1 MTPKVYSVTQVNFYI
16 RGLLEKDFI
25 LQSLWMR
32 GEISNWKRHSS
43 GHCYFTLKDSESAMA
58 CLMFRGDAMVLPFTP
73 QNGQE
78 VIVCGYVGVYEK
90 TGQYQ
95 FYAQLM
101 EPAGVGALSIAF
113 TQLKEKLEQEGLFDA
128 DFKREINPYPK
139 TVAVITSP
147 TGAAVRDIIQIAKR
161 RDPSVQL
168 VVVPALVQ
176 GQEAAASLVSAIK
189 QVNAWG
195 KADTIILG
203 RGGGSMEDLWAFN
216 EEVVARAIFASSIPI
231 ISAVGHETDVTI
243 ADFVADLRAPTPSA
257 AAELAVPDRQAERD
271 RLHALTLRIQFAE
284 DKFLQHG
291 RQMVLSFEKRAGFR
305 RPMELLAQGALTLSH
320 LEERMDR
327 ALTRQLQEEQNRLLG
342 LCDKLDLLSPMKVL
356 GRGYALAKKESGQLV
371 RQVDDVE
378 EGEKLSLLVT
388 DGTIGVT
395 VTKKEKIHGKEKTDV

>member
-1 MTPKVYSVTQVNFYI
+1 MMPKVYSVSQVNFYI

-58 CLMFRGDAMVLPFTP
+58 CVMFRGDAMVLPFVP

-78 VIVCGYVGVYEK
+78 VLVCGYVGVYEK

-113 TQLKEKLEQEGLFDA
+113 AQLKEKLEQEGLFDA

-147 TGAAVRDIIQIAKR
+147 TGAAVRDIMQIAKR

-216 EEVVARAIFASSIPI
+216 EETVARAMFASAIPI

-257 AAELAVPDRQAERD
+257 AAELAVPDRQTEVD
-271 RLHALTLRIQFAE
+271 RLRALTFRIQFAE
-284 DKFLQHG
+284 EKFLQHG

-320 LEERMDR
+320 LEERMDG
-327 ALTRQLQEEQNRLLG
+327 ALDQRLLEENNKLAR
-342 LCDKLDLLSPMKVL
+342 LCDKLELLSPMQVL
-356 GRGYALAKKESGQLV
+356 SRGYALAQKSSGLLV
-371 RQVDDVE
+371 RQVDDVA
-378 EGEKLSLLVT
+378 EGEALSLLVS
-388 DGTIGVT
+388 DGVLGVT
-395 VTKKEKIHGKEKTDV
+395 VTKKEKTHGKEKTDV